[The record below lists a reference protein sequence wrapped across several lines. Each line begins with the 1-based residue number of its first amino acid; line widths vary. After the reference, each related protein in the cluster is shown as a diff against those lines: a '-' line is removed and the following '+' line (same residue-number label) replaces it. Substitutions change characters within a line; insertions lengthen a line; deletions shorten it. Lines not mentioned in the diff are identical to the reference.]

1 MAEESQ
7 NEGRR
12 GHHSLLLV
20 SAATRIDGTRQPE
33 CSAALY
39 DQRQHRTAPLL
50 HSSQG
55 RWRAN
60 NSLVGATRKCDANVE
75 DGVRSDLS
83 RTAATMPTWLSSMGV
98 CRPLNLKVFHDHF
111 HACRRVSRIDTLEVM
126 MLPALR
132 AARSVE
138 RLSNGAHHQGASIA
152 GRRGAARRSPGE
164 HWAVDASPST
174 RRSRNSYCLLT
185 A

>member
-1 MAEESQ
+1 MAEESP

-20 SAATRIDGTRQPE
+20 SAATHIDATRQPE
-33 CSAALY
+33 CSATLY
-39 DQRQHRTAPLL
+39 DHQQHRTAPLL
-50 HSSQG
+50 HSNWG

-83 RTAATMPTWLSSMGV
+83 RTAATMPVWLSSMAV

-111 HACRRVSRIDTLEVM
+111 HVRRIASRIDTLDVL
-126 MLPALR
+126 MLPAWG
-132 AARSVE
+132 AARRSE
-138 RLSNGAHHQGASIA
+138 RLCNGAHHQGASIA

-164 HWAVDASPST
+164 HWAADALPST
-174 RRSRNSYCLLT
+174 AVVTHMCHTSV
-185 A
+185 

>member
-20 SAATRIDGTRQPE
+20 STATRIDATRQPE
-33 CSAALY
+33 CSIALY

-50 HSSQG
+50 HSNWG
-55 RWRAN
+55 RRRAN
-60 NSLVGATRKCDANVE
+60 NSLVGATRSSGPYVVE
-75 DGVRSDLS
+75 GVRSDLS
-83 RTAATMPTWLSSMGV
+83 RTAEATPTWLSSGAAWG
-98 CRPLNLKVFHDHF
+98 PLIMKICNGHLHT
-111 HACRRVSRIDTLEVM
+111 RRVLSRIDTLEVL
-126 MLPALR
+126 MLPAWC
-132 AARSVE
+132 AARSAE

-164 HWAVDASPST
+164 HSVADALPST
-174 RRSRNSYCLLT
+174 
-185 A
+185 AVW